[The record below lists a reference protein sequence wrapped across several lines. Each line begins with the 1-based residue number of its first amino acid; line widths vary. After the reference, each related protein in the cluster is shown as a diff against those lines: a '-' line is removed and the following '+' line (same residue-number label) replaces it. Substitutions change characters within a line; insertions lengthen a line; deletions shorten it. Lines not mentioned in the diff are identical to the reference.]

1 MSPGALWD
9 ESIEH
14 AEIFKDVA
22 EMSDP
27 LQVPQELISEAESL
41 LQSSRDRVER
51 RNAWAARIARYF
63 AYCAMEKDGQ
73 VLVELQ

>member
-1 MSPGALWD
+1 MQCIGKKISPLNLLND
-9 ESIEH
+9 
-14 AEIFKDVA
+14 AE

-41 LQSSRDRVER
+41 LQTSSDRTER

-63 AYCAMEKDGQ
+63 AYC
-73 VLVELQ
+73 VSLVIGL